1 MKKIPIFSNR
11 LDLKVLKVTYQ
22 DIRLF
27 IMVCNLN
34 TCTVNPHIIQS
45 QHSEES
51 SEYIYHH
58 PYQKSKTKSIQKYQ
72 KNQKGKNNK
81 TQK

>member
-1 MKKIPIFSNR
+1 
-11 LDLKVLKVTYQ
+11 
-22 DIRLF
+22 
-27 IMVCNLN
+27 MVCNLN